1 MPKGVSATRTG
12 LSFGRNKGHKVNTIS
27 KKDRR
32 SKPSNRKGRLGKR
45 TKFVREVIREIC
57 GFSPY
62 EKRMLELLRTNAPKD
77 AKRAYRFAK
86 VRLGT
91 HSRALRKREELMVVV
106 RHEAMVER
114 AK

>member
-1 MPKGVSATRTG
+1 MAKGVSDKKSG
-12 LSFGRNKGHKVNTIS
+12 LAFGLNKGHKVNTIS

-32 SKPSNRKGRLGKR
+32 SKPSQRKGKLGRR
-45 TKFVREVIREIC
+45 TAFVREVVREIC
-57 GFSPY
+57 GFTPY

-91 HSRALRKREELMVVV
+91 HTRACRKREELMAVV
-106 RHEAMVER
+106 RKEAMIER